1 MSSTSMISK
10 VETVLSLQNNP
21 KEFKNQSMKNN
32 RKLDEQ
38 VISDLKLKGQ
48 LSELN
53 HQQSYSL
60 IGQHSMGGRRQMETR
75 TNCFSSEE
83 SSYNSTDSGH
93 CTQSESI
100 DKGREDL
107 AWKGVEPSSKVKMLG
122 NRRSHKTQSNEFVRR
137 SWQHR
142 RQENKII
149 IRIRSDDTSETVP
162 PRHHYSFNT
171 LSHERRISTDSQ
183 GTVSVPVPFVPDR
196 GLECF
201 QTTI

>member
-21 KEFKNQSMKNN
+21 KECKKQSMKNN

-75 TNCFSSEE
+75 INSFSSEE

-93 CTQSESI
+93 SCYF
-100 DKGREDL
+100 
-107 AWKGVEPSSKVKMLG
+107 
-122 NRRSHKTQSNEFVRR
+122 SNYGARA
-137 SWQHR
+137 
-142 RQENKII
+142 
-149 IRIRSDDTSETVP
+149 TVP
-162 PRHHYSFNT
+162 
-171 LSHERRISTDSQ
+171 
-183 GTVSVPVPFVPDR
+183 TVAHPLTPLLHP
-196 GLECF
+196 LLK
-201 QTTI
+201 